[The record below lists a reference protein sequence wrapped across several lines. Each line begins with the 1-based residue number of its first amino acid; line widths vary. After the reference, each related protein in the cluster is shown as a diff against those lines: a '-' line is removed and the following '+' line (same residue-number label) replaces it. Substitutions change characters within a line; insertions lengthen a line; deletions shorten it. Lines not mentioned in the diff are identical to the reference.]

1 MTLELALWIVAGL
14 WLLGTVVG
22 TIQLGRKLTTDSLG
36 FRFIIAFIAWPG
48 LLLSWSI
55 DHVAS

>member
-36 FRFIIAFIAWPG
+36 FRFIIAFIAWPW
-48 LLLSWSI
+48 LLL
-55 DHVAS
+55 